1 MERFVQSLL
10 RTTAVLVLLVVL
22 IGVCAL
28 VYKGKQ
34 RASKSAAR
42 EVPTVRSAGLEQDAE
57 APGVPDASPTRPT
70 KISAGDFEASSTLSS
85 PPYQEFNRAVSASAA
100 RSKTASTTALVVN
113 DAGMRTADTPA
124 STGSEQVAEEVP
136 AYWGITGSNREL
148 YTLRT
153 NRAVV
158 LSGSASAV
166 LEADPEA
173 DTSRFG
179 SLVQA
184 SSAAAFKGK
193 RIELSGYIAS
203 ENALAGASIWLRAD
217 DVNGTVVAFEN
228 SFARGVRGTT
238 EWTYQNIVID
248 IPKEAVTLFYGAM
261 LSGRGRLYV
270 DDVQFRV
277 VDATVPLTA
286 RPIAPQPHLA
296 QGTTSDSGQVPRNL
310 DFEETVT
317 RESAHQ

>member
-1 MERFVQSLL
+1 MPANFDPSD
-10 RTTAVLVLLVVL
+10 
-22 IGVCAL
+22 AL
-28 VYKGKQ
+28 
-34 RASKSAAR
+34 SNH
-42 EVPTVRSAGLEQDAE
+42 
-57 APGVPDASPTRPT
+57 
-70 KISAGDFEASSTLSS
+70 
-85 PPYQEFNRAVSASAA
+85 PYQDVNRAVSAADA
-100 RSKTASTTALVVN
+100 RTETAPARTALN
-113 DAGMRTADTPA
+113 DAGRRTADIDSPDD
-124 STGSEQVAEEVP
+124 EQVAEEVP
-136 AYWGITGSNREL
+136 AYWGITGSNSEV

-173 DTSRFG
+173 DASRFG

-193 RIELSGYIAS
+193 RIELSGYIAA

-217 DVNGTVVAFEN
+217 DANGTVVAFEN
-228 SFARGVRGTT
+228 SFARGVQGTT

-248 IPKEAVTLFYGAM
+248 IPKEAVVVFYGAM

-277 VDATVPLTA
+277 VDVSVPVTA
-286 RPIAPQPHLA
+286 KPITPQPHLA
-296 QGTTSDSGQVPRNL
+296 QGPMSDPGREPRNL

-317 RESAHQ
+317 RRRARH